1 MKKPH
6 ISLPV
11 VLTCLFVMFTLGFFF
26 GRNSNHET
34 VHLSVMP
41 TSARHDIAPE
51 SSPDAEPF
59 SDPLTFPV
67 DINSAD
73 EDQLSALPGIGE
85 TIARRILDYR
95 TQFGSFERPE
105 ELLNVEGIGTGKLEG
120 LLNYITIGG

>member
-1 MKKPH
+1 
-6 ISLPV
+6 
-11 VLTCLFVMFTLGFFF
+11 
-26 GRNSNHET
+26 
-34 VHLSVMP
+34 MP

-120 LLNYITIGG
+120 LLDYITIGG